1 VEEEF
6 SQENVIIPTT
16 KIHIATLIITKIFLN
31 VGGGI
36 YSYSYSYSNLPS
48 FLFPLLQNPIFNIH
62 LPAPIK

>member
-6 SQENVIIPTT
+6 SEENVIIPTT

-31 VGGGI
+31 GGGVFI
-36 YSYSYSYSNLPS
+36 LIPTLIPTLPS
-48 FLFPLLQNPIFNIH
+48 FLFPLLQNSVFNIH